1 MSTVKN
7 GVKIHDDLVAVAEGA
22 RQSAVAAA
30 GANMASVISAE
41 VTFYKT
47 VAKSCRDNLN
57 YAGVGVAQQALRALG
72 VTGAF

>member
-1 MSTVKN
+1 MSAYKTGNKT
-7 GVKIHDDLVAVAEGA
+7 HDDTCTAAEGV
-22 RQSAVAAA
+22 RQTAVMNAANQA
-30 GANMASVISAE
+30 AVIAAE

-57 YAGVGVAQQALRALG
+57 YAGVAVAQHALRSLG